1 MACENTGR
9 TRRTIVIK
17 SPSSEKDT
25 ATSQMF
31 QGSSMP
37 RARAPGHT
45 VLLKLFPGHWPGA
58 AMVLAGSGAQG
69 DGEDKKEGFLCS
81 LPSSCSCKRI
91 TGTKF
96 GPHDLGK
103 QSPTDMDQ
111 ML

>member
-1 MACENTGR
+1 M
-9 TRRTIVIK
+9 
-17 SPSSEKDT
+17 
-25 ATSQMF
+25 
-31 QGSSMP
+31 
-37 RARAPGHT
+37 
-45 VLLKLFPGHWPGA
+45 
-58 AMVLAGSGAQG
+58 LAGLEAQG
-69 DGEDKKEGFLCS
+69 NGKDKKEGFLCS